1 MDYPMNIFRHLCGLS
16 LALLALPAV
25 ASDYP
30 LTVRSCDRDVTFEQ
44 APQRVVSHDIN
55 MTSMLI
61 TLGLRERMVGYTGIS
76 GWKTLDPAFK
86 DSLGD
91 VPELASRYPSVET
104 LLEADAD
111 LFFAGWNYGMR
122 VGGAVTPTTLQPFG
136 IAVYELSESCSWVM
150 KQQGASLDDLYRD
163 LLNLGRIF
171 SVQPR
176 AEALVGQLRE
186 RIEAVR
192 SSVRQ
197 DGTAPRV
204 FLYDSGEDRPTTSG
218 RMGMPQAL
226 IETAGGHNVM
236 DDVTASWTQVNWES
250 VVERDPEVI
259 VIVDYGPRSWQQKR
273 DFLLGNPA
281 LQAVTAIREQRFVVL
296 SYLEVTPSVENATA
310 IEKLAAALHPQS
322 ESR

>member
-1 MDYPMNIFRHLCGLS
+1 MTTFRHLSGLL
-16 LALLALPAV
+16 LALLALPAA

-30 LTVRSCDRDVTFEQ
+30 LTVRSCDRDVTFDQ

-61 TLGLRERMVGYTGIS
+61 TLGLRDRMAGYTGIS

-86 DSLGD
+86 DALGD
-91 VPELASRYPSVET
+91 VPELASRYPSMET
-104 LLEADAD
+104 LLNVDAD
-111 LFFAGWNYGMR
+111 LYFAGWNYGMR
-122 VGGAVTPTTLQPFG
+122 VGGAVTPATLQPFG
-136 IAVYELSESCSWVM
+136 IPVYELSESCSWVM
-150 KQQGASLDDLYRD
+150 EQQGASLDDLYRD

-171 SVQPR
+171 SVENR
-176 AEALVGQLRE
+176 AETLVGELRE
-186 RIEAVR
+186 RIEAVHAAVKQAG
-192 SSVRQ
+192 S
-197 DGTAPRV
+197 TPRV

-273 DFLLGNPA
+273 DFLLSNPA
-281 LQAVTAIREQRFVVL
+281 LQAMTAIREQRFVVL
-296 SYLEVTPSVENATA
+296 SYLEVTPSVDNAKA
-310 IEKLAAALHPQS
+310 IEKIAAGLHPQS
-322 ESR
+322 FQSGQH

>member
-1 MDYPMNIFRHLCGLS
+1 MNIFRHLCYLS
-16 LALLALPAV
+16 LVLLALPAT

-76 GWKTLDPAFK
+76 GWKNLDPAFK
-86 DSLGD
+86 DSLSD

-197 DGTAPRV
+197 GGTAARV

-281 LQAVTAIREQRFVVL
+281 LQAVTAIRERRFVVL

-310 IEKLAAALHPQS
+310 IEKIAAALHPQS

>member
-1 MDYPMNIFRHLCGLS
+1 MKTFRYLCSLS

-171 SVQPR
+171 AVQPR

-192 SSVRQ
+192 TTVKQTGS
-197 DGTAPRV
+197 APRV

-310 IEKLAAALHPQS
+310 IEKIAAGLHQQAGKN
-322 ESR
+322 

>member
-1 MDYPMNIFRHLCGLS
+1 MTTFRHLSGLL
-16 LALLALPAV
+16 LALLALPAA

-30 LTVRSCDRDVTFEQ
+30 LTVRSCERDVTFEQ

-55 MTSMLI
+55 MTSMLV
-61 TLGLRERMVGYTGIS
+61 TLGLRDRMAGYTGIS

-86 DSLGD
+86 DALGD

-104 LLEADAD
+104 LLNVDAD
-111 LFFAGWNYGMR
+111 LYFAGWNYGMR

-171 SVQPR
+171 SVESR
-176 AEALVGQLRE
+176 AETLVGELRE

-192 SSVRQ
+192 ASVKQ
-197 DGTAPRV
+197 ASGTPRV

-236 DDVTASWTQVNWES
+236 DDVAASWTQVNWES

-273 DFLLGNPA
+273 DFLLSNPA

-296 SYLEVTPSVENATA
+296 SYLEVTPSVDNAKA
-310 IEKLAAALHPQS
+310 IEKIAASLHPQS
-322 ESR
+322 LQSGQH

>member
-1 MDYPMNIFRHLCGLS
+1 MTTFRHLSGLL
-16 LALLALPAV
+16 LALLALPAA

-30 LTVRSCDRDVTFEQ
+30 LTVRSCDRDVTFDQ

-61 TLGLRERMVGYTGIS
+61 TLGLRDRMAGYTGIS

-86 DSLGD
+86 DALGD
-91 VPELASRYPSVET
+91 VPELASRYPSMET
-104 LLEADAD
+104 LLNVDAD
-111 LFFAGWNYGMR
+111 LYFAGWNYGMR
-122 VGGAVTPTTLQPFG
+122 VGGAVTPATLQSFG
-136 IAVYELSESCSWVM
+136 IPVYELSESCSWVM
-150 KQQGASLDDLYRD
+150 EQQGASLDDLYRD

-171 SVQPR
+171 SVESR
-176 AEALVGQLRE
+176 AETLVGELRE
-186 RIEAVR
+186 RIEAVHAAVKQAG
-192 SSVRQ
+192 S
-197 DGTAPRV
+197 TPRV

-273 DFLLGNPA
+273 DFLLSNPA
-281 LQAVTAIREQRFVVL
+281 LQAMTAIREQRFVVL
-296 SYLEVTPSVENATA
+296 SYLEVTPSVDNAQA
-310 IEKLAAALHPQS
+310 IEKIAAGLHPQS
-322 ESR
+322 FQSGQH

>member
-1 MDYPMNIFRHLCGLS
+1 MKTFRHLCGLS

-86 DSLGD
+86 DSLGA

-163 LLNLGRIF
+163 LLNLGRVF

-186 RIEAVR
+186 RIAAVR

-197 DGTAPRV
+197 GGTAPRV

-281 LQAVTAIREQRFVVL
+281 LQAVTAIRERRFVVL